1 MHQAPTKKDKLLLLL
16 QLVNKIDTRLFSLSH
31 SLYGYTYRETGLVYV
46 QNLYIV
52 YVEWI
57 KLAILCH
64 SVRLFYKGYDSK
76 S

>member
-46 QNLYIV
+46 QNFYIV
-52 YVEWI
+52 YVE
-57 KLAILCH
+57 
-64 SVRLFYKGYDSK
+64 
-76 S
+76 